1 MTGRHQQFHR
11 DMFPKCAF
19 DNILL
24 ISLKFKFMFCIIV
37 VDLVFVN
44 TNVLDFLFVL
54 P

>member
-37 VDLVFVN
+37 VD